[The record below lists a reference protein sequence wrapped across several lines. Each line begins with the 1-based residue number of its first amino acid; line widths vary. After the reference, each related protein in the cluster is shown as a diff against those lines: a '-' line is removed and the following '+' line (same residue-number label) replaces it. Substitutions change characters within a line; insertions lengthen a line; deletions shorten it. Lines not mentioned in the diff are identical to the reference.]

1 MSLHCVYPRDS
12 SASSATVTL
21 VAQVDGAPDP
31 VVDCSEV
38 GPLQVE
44 WSPALAM
51 GGVELKFGRAVANG
65 LEPDREYSFQAGIG
79 AAGLRNVAQVRT
91 LPTSVSSGTAPLR
104 LWLASCYCRLR
115 HESVL
120 ASALFRRMRQA
131 HGLPHLKVWSGDQVY
146 LDSPWDEFMLR
157 GPHST
162 DYIDES
168 HVSHYLETWSSRHLG
183 EALAMGANY
192 FAPDDHEYWNNSPYW
207 NAVVPELS
215 SAKRRNHWIHR
226 AQQLLSAFQP
236 VVNQPVNV
244 PPVSL
249 LCLDTRSNRS
259 PADRSRF
266 MSAADLSKLQS
277 WIAGLSGPGLLVLG
291 QPVFYGKGASWWK
304 PGVAEDYSYADFGQY
319 TSMMNALASTHHDI
333 AILTGDVHF
342 SRVSRLTL
350 PSQNSI
356 SQNSIYE
363 IVCSPLTRVVGLGK
377 SEWKPAIAPP
387 VVPGSNAALGVTP
400 VTFPGIQLNE
410 EGAMALSISRY
421 GVGVKIAIEFW
432 PLSSSS
438 MTSQPIRL
446 TPDLELR

>member
-1 MSLHCVYPRDS
+1 
-12 SASSATVTL
+12 
-21 VAQVDGAPDP
+21 
-31 VVDCSEV
+31 
-38 GPLQVE
+38 
-44 WSPALAM
+44 
-51 GGVELKFGRAVANG
+51 
-65 LEPDREYSFQAGIG
+65 
-79 AAGLRNVAQVRT
+79 
-91 LPTSVSSGTAPLR
+91 
-104 LWLASCYCRLR
+104 
-115 HESVL
+115 
-120 ASALFRRMRQA
+120 MRQT

-146 LDSPWDEFMLR
+146 LDSPWNKFMVG
-157 GPHST
+157 GPHSAHE
-162 DYIDES
+162 IDAS
-168 HVSHYLETWSSRHLG
+168 HVSHYLETWSHKHLG

-192 FAPDDHEYWNNSPYW
+192 FVPDDHEYWNNSPYW

-215 SAKRRNHWIHR
+215 SDKRRKHWIHR

-236 VVNQPVNV
+236 VVDQPVSV

-266 MSAADLSKLQS
+266 MSASDLSKLQS

-291 QPVFYGKGASWWK
+291 QPVFHGKGASWWK

-319 TSMMNALASTHHDI
+319 TSMMSALASTRHDI

-350 PSQNSI
+350 PSQH
-356 SQNSIYE
+356 SIYE
-363 IVCSPLTRVVGLGK
+363 IVCSPLARVLGLGK
-377 SEWKPAIAPP
+377 SEWTPAIAPP
-387 VVPGSNAALGVTP
+387 VVPGSNAGLSVKP
-400 VTFPGIQLNE
+400 FTFPGIRLNE

-421 GVGVKIAIEFW
+421 GVGVRIAIEFW